1 MRGHLDA
8 YLAAFDAMR
17 PDDLSVFDAVC
28 HPEVRFVDPFNDVRG
43 LERFKAVFGHMYA
56 TLSDPRFTVIDTALG
71 ADAAYL
77 RWRFDFA
84 VKGRPMVIDGMSEVK
99 FAPDG
104 RVLEHIDHWDAG
116 GQVYAKLP
124 LIGLIIR
131 WVQRKLGI

>member
-1 MRGHLDA
+1 
-8 YLAAFDAMR
+8 
-17 PDDLSVFDAVC
+17 
-28 HPEVRFVDPFNDVRG
+28 
-43 LERFKAVFGHMYA
+43 
-56 TLSDPRFTVIDTALG
+56 
-71 ADAAYL
+71 
-77 RWRFDFA
+77 
-84 VKGRPMVIDGMSEVK
+84 MVIDGMSEVK